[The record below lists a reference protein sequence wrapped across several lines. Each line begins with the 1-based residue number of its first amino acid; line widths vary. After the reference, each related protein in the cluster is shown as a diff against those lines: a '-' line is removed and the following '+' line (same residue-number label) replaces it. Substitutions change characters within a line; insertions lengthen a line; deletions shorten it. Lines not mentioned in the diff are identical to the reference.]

1 MNAIDNPVA
10 ADNMPSGVAVYPH
23 VAGWDTEPVSNVANV
38 VSAVADFTTAELVL
52 FARLLCAADGEKA
65 SWLID
70 ALIKVQEVEPDAE
83 RHERIE
89 AAILAGAGA
98 LE

>member
-1 MNAIDNPVA
+1 MSNEIQH
-10 ADNMPSGVAVYPH
+10 GVTVYPH
-23 VAGWDTEPVSNVANV
+23 VAGWDNEPTSNVANV
-38 VSAVADFTTAELVL
+38 VSAVADLTTAELVL
-52 FARLLCAADGEKA
+52 FARLLCAADEEKA

-70 ALIKVQEVEPDAE
+70 VLIKVLEVEPDPE